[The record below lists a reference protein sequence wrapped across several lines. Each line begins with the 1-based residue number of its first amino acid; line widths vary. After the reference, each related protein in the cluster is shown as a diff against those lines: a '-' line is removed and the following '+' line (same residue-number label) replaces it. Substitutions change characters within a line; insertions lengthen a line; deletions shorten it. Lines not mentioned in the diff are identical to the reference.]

1 MVQLLGAVLVAA
13 GCAWLGFGAAASL
26 SRRAEGLEDMASALA
41 LLEREL
47 ELGAPPLPALMEEL
61 ARRAPEG
68 ASPMFQGCCQGL
80 ERLDEED
87 FSSLWRRLAAGCDDL
102 GREGQTCLA
111 RLGDVLGRY
120 DAREQRQAVAAVRL
134 RLEELADQSRAERRS
149 QGRVYQTLGLSG
161 GAFLIILLL

>member
-47 ELGAPPLPALMEEL
+47 ELGAPPLPALMEAL

-68 ASPMFQGCCQGL
+68 ASPLFRGCCQGL

-102 GREGQTCLA
+102 GREGWGMCWGGMTPGSSGRRWPRCGCVWRSWPAKAAQSAAA
-111 RLGDVLGRY
+111 RGGCTRPWGC
-120 DAREQRQAVAAVRL
+120 
-134 RLEELADQSRAERRS
+134 RA
-149 QGRVYQTLGLSG
+149 GP
-161 GAFLIILLL
+161 F